1 MTVEFPLLGDSQPM
15 PWHGWASEVFRNA
28 LYLLVDNSDMV
39 YEVCQR
45 KKKVVSYYKN
55 MKN

>member
-28 LYLLVDNSDMV
+28 LYLLADNSDMV

-45 KKKVVSYYKN
+45 KKKVVSQLL
-55 MKN
+55 